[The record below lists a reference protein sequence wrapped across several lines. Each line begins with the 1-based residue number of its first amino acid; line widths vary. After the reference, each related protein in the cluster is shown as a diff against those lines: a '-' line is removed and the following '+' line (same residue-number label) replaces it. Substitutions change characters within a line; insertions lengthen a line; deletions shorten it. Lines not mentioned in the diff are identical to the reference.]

1 MALSEDQVIIIGA
14 GPYGLA
20 AAAHLRAAKVD
31 TRVLGSPLQFW
42 KNNMPAGMFLRSNWD
57 ASHISDPEARLTLDR
72 YHEAQGTA
80 SERPIPL
87 NRFIDYGLWFQQQV
101 APDLDQRQ
109 VEQIGRM
116 NSRFRILLSDGAI
129 LRARRVVVAAG
140 IAPFAYRPST
150 FAYVPPELASHSADH
165 RDLSRFAGREV
176 IVVGGGQSAIESAAL
191 LHD

>member
-87 NRFIDYGLWFQQQV
+87 DRFIDYGLWFQRQV

-109 VEQIGRM
+109 VVQIGR
-116 NSRFRILLSDGAI
+116 ILHTGLPLS
-129 LRARRVVVAAG
+129 LMS
-140 IAPFAYRPST
+140 RPS
-150 FAYVPPELASHSADH
+150 
-165 RDLSRFAGREV
+165 SRH
-176 IVVGGGQSAIESAAL
+176 IQPITAI
-191 LHD
+191 